1 MEALVYENSPL
12 AEYLKGMSPRRVMHR
27 FGLVNDDVVGHSGEG
42 EHDPDWPVQETKSED
57 DPFDSPTSDF
67 APRGTSKFQERI
79 RNKLPKPLELKSSRQ
94 RAVLGKLYDACA
106 VWIKTMLL
114 YQLRSELWLIS
125 FLLNRP
131 P

>member
-12 AEYLKGMSPRRVMHR
+12 AEYLR
-27 FGLVNDDVVGHSGEG
+27 GEG

-57 DPFDSPTSDF
+57 DPFDSTASNF

-79 RNKLPKPLELKSSRQ
+79 RNKLPKPLDLKSSRQ

-106 VWIKTMLL
+106 VWVPTNATLSAAAGTLADKF
-114 YQLRSELWLIS
+114 S
-125 FLLNRP
+125 FE
-131 P
+131 